1 MSGVP
6 VLTSS
11 AARSPDGVNSIR
23 LESMMDWAAAADA
36 MASSKIDAISPCRAF
51 ERYPDMSSPGGPE
64 VQAGRCARSGP
75 IPICAESTKNP
86 QLVVLRNPSGGDWR
100 GDATS
105 NLFLNSPDCR
115 PPRTVFGRLR
125 DVE

>member
-36 MASSKIDAISPCRAF
+36 RASSKIDATSPCRAF

-64 VQAGRCARSGP
+64 VHASVVHDRGRFRYAQKSTRILGRVSFVIRERETDAGR
-75 IPICAESTKNP
+75 
-86 QLVVLRNPSGGDWR
+86 
-100 GDATS
+100 ATS
-105 NLFLNSPDCR
+105 NLFLNSLDCR
-115 PPRTVFGRLR
+115 RVPARPGT
-125 DVE
+125 